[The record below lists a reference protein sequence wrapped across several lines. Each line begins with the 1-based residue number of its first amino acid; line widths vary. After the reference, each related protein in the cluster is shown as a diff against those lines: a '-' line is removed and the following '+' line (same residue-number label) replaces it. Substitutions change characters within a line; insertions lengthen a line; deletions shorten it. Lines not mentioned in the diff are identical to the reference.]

1 LKKVNVAIIGTK
13 FMGKAHS
20 NAWTSAPK
28 FFSVGLTP
36 VLKVACGQDEKG
48 TSDFA
53 KNWGWE
59 ESVSDWKKVVES
71 IPLRFIFM
79 GALFY
84 LITCIQ
90 CAIHSTLSV
99 QEYVHFTD
107 WVVGHAHLVLF
118 GVFSFWAFAFI
129 YHFLP
134 KITGNELFSKTLG
147 EWHFWLSV
155 VGMVLMDI
163 DLIAAGLIQGSM
175 WINLSPFIDS
185 VIASK
190 PYWWARTLVGCVL
203 LVAEVCFFINV
214 VMTYLKGR
222 KLRQSVRSEVMA

>member
-1 LKKVNVAIIGTK
+1 
-13 FMGKAHS
+13 
-20 NAWTSAPK
+20 
-28 FFSVGLTP
+28 
-36 VLKVACGQDEKG
+36 
-48 TSDFA
+48 
-53 KNWGWE
+53 
-59 ESVSDWKKVVES
+59 
-71 IPLRFIFM
+71 M

-90 CAIHSTLSV
+90 CAIHVTLSV

-118 GVFSFWAFAFI
+118 GTFSFWAFAFI

-134 KITGNELFSKTLG
+134 KITGNELFSNTLA

-155 VGMVLMDI
+155 VGMVLMDVV
-163 DLIAAGLIQGSM
+163 LICAGLIQGTM
-175 WINLSPFIDS
+175 WKDLAPFIDT

-190 PYWWARTLVGCVL
+190 PYWWIRTLCGCML

-214 VMTYLKGR
+214 LMTYLKG
-222 KLRQSVRSEVMA
+222 KKINQPASNEVMA